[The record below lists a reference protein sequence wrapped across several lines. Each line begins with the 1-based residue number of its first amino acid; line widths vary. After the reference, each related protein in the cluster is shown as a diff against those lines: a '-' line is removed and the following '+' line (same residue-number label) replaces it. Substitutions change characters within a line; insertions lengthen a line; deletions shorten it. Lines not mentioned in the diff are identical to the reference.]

1 MALPSS
7 GSISFSQIISEFG
20 DSNGSTAGSSLGNY
34 RVSETYGAMSNIPLD
49 EGIPQSGPIAFS
61 DFHGKRLNMVVNFFG
76 GGKENRQNMK
86 HRFLRRNAGD
96 VYAVGGF
103 INPPLNT
110 TGKRVII
117 HVNKLI
123 SSNQQNKHIKKSVS
137 LKTGNWDAGTNLEL
151 NVGPL
156 GYVIGAGGDG
166 GKNGNRSDG
175 PTAGKEG
182 TSGLGV
188 SYPLKLYNYGT
199 IAGGGGGGK
208 GATGDSSTSRR
219 YFRCGWWCEGRDQRH
234 RRAPGGGGGG
244 GAGFPNGAGG
254 DARRG
259 GSDGSDGVYV
269 LNENSQ
275 TVPPSFEGGDGGAG
289 AARGRAGGSASSGH
303 SGGDPGASGG
313 GTTNTNGHGI
323 IISGNGNVNNAPV
336 PGNILGGQVNDNFT

>member
-7 GSISFSQIISEFG
+7 GEIKFSQIINEFG
-20 DSNGSTAGSSLGNY
+20 YSSPESGSSLGNY
-34 RVSETYGAMSNIPLD
+34 RVSETYGAISNIPLD

-61 DFHGKRLNMVVNFFG
+61 DFYDKRLNMVVNFFSG
-76 GGKENRQNMK
+76 GNENRQNAK
-86 HRFLRRNAGD
+86 DRFLSGQPGN
-96 VYAVGGF
+96 VYVVGGF
-103 INPPLNT
+103 ISPPPTNT

-123 SSNQQNKHIKKSVS
+123 TSNQQNKHIKKSVS

-151 NVGPL
+151 NVGPS
-156 GYVIGAGGDG
+156 GYVVGAGGDG
-166 GKNGNRSDG
+166 GNNGNRTNG

-182 TSGLGV
+182 TSALGV

-208 GATGDSSTSRR
+208 GATGDSSTNRR

-234 RRAPGGGGGG
+234 RRSPGGGGGG

-254 DARRG
+254 AATEG
-259 GSDGSDGVYV
+259 GSNGSDGVYV
-269 LNENSQ
+269 LN
-275 TVPPSFEGGDGGAG
+275 PPSFEGGDGGAG

-313 GTTNTNGHGI
+313 GTTDTNGYGI

-336 PGNILGGQVNDNFT
+336 PGSILGGQINDNFT